1 VARPGSDRMLADK
14 HMVDTSIDT
23 DEVARLRAVVGR
35 LARRLRPTEAA
46 AGLTA
51 TQISVLQ
58 TVVRSGSVGLAELAG
73 LEGLNPTMLS
83 RVVAV
88 LVGRG
93 LVHRVADEGD
103 RRVARVEATPAAR
116 RLRERM
122 RKERNAKLE
131 PLLEQL
137 PPVERESLVA
147 ALPALESLAD
157 LLQKL
162 PSA

>member
-1 VARPGSDRMLADK
+1 
-14 HMVDTSIDT
+14 MVSTMVDT

-46 AGLTA
+46 GGLTA

-88 LVGRG
+88 LVDRG
-93 LVHRVADEGD
+93 LVRRLADEGD
-103 RRVARVEATPAAR
+103 RRVARVEATTAAR

-137 PPVERESLVA
+137 RSDEREALVA
-147 ALPALESLAD
+147 ALPALESLAE
-157 LLQKL
+157 LLQK
-162 PSA
+162 PRSA